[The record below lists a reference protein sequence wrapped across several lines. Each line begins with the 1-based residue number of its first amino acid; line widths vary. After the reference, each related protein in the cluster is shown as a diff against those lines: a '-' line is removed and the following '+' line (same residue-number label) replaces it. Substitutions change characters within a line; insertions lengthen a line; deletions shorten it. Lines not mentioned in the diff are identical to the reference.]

1 MLRIRFINVNH
12 FIKIFK
18 RLEGLSPGQYRH

>member
-1 MLRIRFINVNH
+1 MLRIKFNNVNH

>member
-1 MLRIRFINVNH
+1 MRFNNVNH

>member
-1 MLRIRFINVNH
+1 MNVNH

>member
-1 MLRIRFINVNH
+1 MNH